1 MGGGWWRVLGR
12 FCGVSPVTSDLW
24 MRNPAANWEYKEME
38 RPRNAPHIPQAR
50 CPHADRRRSAA
61 LADHRLPPPPDPAVA
76 SLAALSGPAF
86 DPAYLRTL
94 IPVHEEAVEIAMA
107 ATLTADHTELLKWNQ
122 RMVERK
128 NAQVRQMLTWLREAG
143 ASPAQRNVGVATP
156 AVKKLR
162 GLKGGALER
171 AYVPMMASHL
181 ERSVALSRLAAT
193 KAHRPELRAV
203 AQEIVRVESQ
213 EVTLLR
219 GWLRKWYPG

>member
-1 MGGGWWRVLGR
+1 
-12 FCGVSPVTSDLW
+12 
-24 MRNPAANWEYKEME
+24 MR
-38 RPRNAPHIPQAR
+38 IVV
-50 CPHADRRRSAA
+50 AA
-61 LADHRLPPPPDPAVA
+61 LLLLIIASPLTAAPSPARDPAVA

-86 DPAYLRTL
+86 DTAYLRTL

-107 ATLTADHTELLKWNQ
+107 ATLTADHIELLKWNQ

-181 ERSVALSRLAAT
+181 DRSVALSRLAAT
-193 KAHRPELRAV
+193 KAHRPELRAM
-203 AQEIVRVESQ
+203 AQEIVRVEGL
-213 EVTLLR
+213 EVTMLR

>member
-1 MGGGWWRVLGR
+1 
-12 FCGVSPVTSDLW
+12 
-24 MRNPAANWEYKEME
+24 MR
-38 RPRNAPHIPQAR
+38 IVV
-50 CPHADRRRSAA
+50 AA
-61 LADHRLPPPPDPAVA
+61 LFLLIIASPLTAAPSPARDPAVA

-86 DPAYLRTL
+86 DTAYLRTL

-122 RMVERK
+122 RLVERK

-143 ASPAQRNVGVATP
+143 ASPGQRNVSVATP

-181 ERSVALSRLAAT
+181 DRSVALSRLAAT
-193 KAHRPELRAV
+193 KAHRPELRAM
-203 AQEIVRVESQ
+203 AQEIVRVEGQ
-213 EVTLLR
+213 EVTMLR

>member
-1 MGGGWWRVLGR
+1 
-12 FCGVSPVTSDLW
+12 
-24 MRNPAANWEYKEME
+24 ME

-61 LADHRLPPPPDPAVA
+61 LADHRLPAHR
-76 SLAALSGPAF
+76 GP
-86 DPAYLRTL
+86 
-94 IPVHEEAVEIAMA
+94 
-107 ATLTADHTELLKWNQ
+107 
-122 RMVERK
+122 
-128 NAQVRQMLTWLREAG
+128 
-143 ASPAQRNVGVATP
+143 
-156 AVKKLR
+156 
-162 GLKGGALER
+162 KGGALER

>member
-1 MGGGWWRVLGR
+1 
-12 FCGVSPVTSDLW
+12 
-24 MRNPAANWEYKEME
+24 
-38 RPRNAPHIPQAR
+38 
-50 CPHADRRRSAA
+50 
-61 LADHRLPPPPDPAVA
+61 
-76 SLAALSGPAF
+76 
-86 DPAYLRTL
+86 
-94 IPVHEEAVEIAMA
+94 VHEEAVEIAMA
-107 ATLTADHTELLKWNQ
+107 ATLTADHIELLKWNQ

-181 ERSVALSRLAAT
+181 DRSVALSRLAAT
-193 KAHRPELRAV
+193 KAHRPELRAM
-203 AQEIVRVESQ
+203 AQEIVRVEGL
-213 EVTLLR
+213 EVTMLR

>member
-1 MGGGWWRVLGR
+1 
-12 FCGVSPVTSDLW
+12 
-24 MRNPAANWEYKEME
+24 MR
-38 RPRNAPHIPQAR
+38 IVV
-50 CPHADRRRSAA
+50 AA
-61 LADHRLPPPPDPAVA
+61 LFLLIIASPLTAALSPARDPAVA

-86 DPAYLRTL
+86 DTAYLRTL

-107 ATLTADHTELLKWNQ
+107 ATLTADHIELLKWNQ

>member
-1 MGGGWWRVLGR
+1 
-12 FCGVSPVTSDLW
+12 
-24 MRNPAANWEYKEME
+24 MR
-38 RPRNAPHIPQAR
+38 IVV
-50 CPHADRRRSAA
+50 AA
-61 LADHRLPPPPDPAVA
+61 LLLLTIASPLTAAPSPAPDPAVA

-86 DPAYLRTL
+86 DTAYLRTL

-107 ATLTADHTELLKWNQ
+107 ATLTADHIELLKWNQ